1 MRIDGGRPG
10 SEAHGTQ
17 RVDQSGVDR
26 TTKGG
31 RHADTGA
38 DSVALSPDAQLA
50 RTAAQAAQDAPEI
63 RLDKVEAAKKAL
75 QDGRVGHDAH
85 ALADKIIDNMLER

>member
-10 SEAHGTQ
+10 AETHGTQ

-31 RHADTGA
+31 RHADTGS
-38 DSVALSPDAQLA
+38 DSVALSSDAQLA
-50 RTAAQAAQDAPEI
+50 ATAAQAAAGSPDI
-63 RLDKVEAAKKAL
+63 RHDKVEAAKKAL
-75 QDGRVGHDAH
+75 QAGRVGQDAH
-85 ALADKIIDNMLER
+85 ALADKIIDSMLGQ